1 MSLSLV
7 RERIIFLP
15 LFFWLG
21 MILVIGLHNHTLA
34 ESKVTLGNDI
44 PQISSVSTSINN
56 TSVDKLANTNSSGLR
71 TNTEFSAG
79 FSSEGSANQPFNP
92 NIPITIPLLEGY
104 HNGTKIY
111 FIHPEASDSKVAEA
125 MTRLTNFPTSFMPN
139 LESRS
144 EANMSKMYVFTNGL
158 PALED
163 FGGGPFEYQI
173 SVFDSIPPEKGY
185 SNLRTVYT
193 VEWKDPTTARIL
205 DSVPRIIEAQSNG
218 ELIINKTGVVVN
230 SPIISWIDRG
240 EDMHRVYSIE
250 KVVQSMPSYNGKVIY
265 ADIYNFVARLK
276 LVP

>member
-1 MSLSLV
+1 MSFSLV
-7 RERIIFLP
+7 RERIIFL
-15 LFFWLG
+15 LLSFALG
-21 MILVIGLHNHTLA
+21 TIAVVGLHYDTLA
-34 ESKVTLGNDI
+34 ESKATLGNDI
-44 PQISSVSTSINN
+44 PQITLVSTSVNN
-56 TSVDKLANTNSSGLR
+56 TSVDKLANISSSGLR
-71 TNTEFSAG
+71 TNTDSSTS
-79 FSSEGSANQPFNP
+79 FSSPRSENQPFNP
-92 NIPITIPLLEGY
+92 NIPITMPLLEGY
-104 HNGTKIY
+104 HNGTKVY

-125 MTRLTNFPTSFMPN
+125 MTRLTNFPTSFMQN
-139 LESRS
+139 LASRS

-158 PALED
+158 PALDD

-185 SNLRTVYT
+185 SNLRALYT

-230 SPIISWIDRG
+230 SPIISWIDRAD
-240 EDMHRVYSIE
+240 DMHRVYSID